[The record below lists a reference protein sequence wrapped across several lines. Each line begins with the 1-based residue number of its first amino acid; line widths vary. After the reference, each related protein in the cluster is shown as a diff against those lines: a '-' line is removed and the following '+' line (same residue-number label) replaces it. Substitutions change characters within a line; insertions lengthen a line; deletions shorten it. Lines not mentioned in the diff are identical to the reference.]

1 MNKPRSATLIQWGIL
16 ALGIASLILFLH
28 EISDYS
34 PKEPISSSTFVNE
47 DEILNKTKMGSRLTF
62 PMPARPSNTLS
73 RDQSKKKPSTPPLSS
88 KTLRKVIKETSKANG
103 NFFSAQEINEGI
115 IIGKRGSEKDRADY
129 YKVRATKDSL
139 TLKLETSLED
149 ENHSFFIII
158 FDEEERLIPRDSRG
172 KGSTTSFLVAPHS
185 TYYIKIDLR
194 NAPIES
200 SQYKLYVEFKERETG
215 GSGLK

>member
-1 MNKPRSATLIQWGIL
+1 MKKPRSATFIQWGIL
-16 ALGIASLILFLH
+16 ALGIASLILFFH
-28 EISDYS
+28 EISDDG
-34 PKEPISSSTFVNE
+34 PKEPRSSSTLVNE

-62 PMPARPSNTLS
+62 RIPTRPSNTLS
-73 RDQSKKKPSTPPLSS
+73 RDQSKKKPSTPLLSS

-103 NFFSAQEINEGI
+103 NFFSAQEITEGI

-139 TLKLETSLED
+139 TLKLETFFED
-149 ENHSFFIII
+149 ENHSFFVNI
-158 FDEEERLIPRDSRG
+158 FDEEERLIARDSSG
-172 KGSTTSFLVAPHS
+172 KESSTSFLVVPHS

-200 SQYKLYVEFKERETG
+200 SQYRLYVEFKERD
-215 GSGLK
+215 KWF